1 MQIDTSFPLDKL
13 NELARMES
21 YNKHYYRPPN
31 YIHKWWARRLGSVFR
46 TIVLAAFLNKGQ
58 DIWEAYYRGADFSDK
73 VVLDPFMGGGTTI
86 IEALRLGCKVVGV
99 DLNPVAWWTVK
110 KAIEPVD
117 LRALDN
123 GFKEIERKVASKIKQ
138 LYKTSCPYCGRQV
151 DILYVFWV
159 KIAPCIN
166 CGHKVPL
173 HTSSVITH
181 YKDHSVVFCPAC
193 GYVFKTGKTK
203 ENISCPK
210 CGEKFVPLKGMARGA
225 SFSCPSCGQRQKTIE
240 ATRKK
245 TKPLGQKMYAL
256 SYFCPVH
263 GQGFK
268 APDDEDRKLYQDAVQ
283 RFKTQRESLLFPRE
297 KIPDGLKTGDLLN
310 HNYKYWYELF
320 NERQLLCLDM
330 LLKAI
335 LELEDENVKEFMLTL
350 FSGCLEFNNMLCSY
364 KGTSRVRPGAVR
376 HIFSHHAFVLPHEP
390 LENNLWGVNNSSG
403 SFSSLYYSR
412 LRRGKEYCLA
422 PLERV
427 VKDNKVVKKVKIRG
441 ERIEG
446 RLAANFAELRYG
458 DKNALLLCQNSESL
472 DLPEKSVDAVITDP
486 PYFDNVQYSELAD
499 FFYVWLRLGLKDK
512 YSAFE
517 RELSPKTDE
526 IVKNLKRNK
535 DSDSFLEGLTNVF
548 KECHRV
554 LKDNGALIFTFHH
567 KESEAWS
574 IVLKAV
580 LDAGFYISAT
590 YPVRSEMPISVH
602 IYNQEA
608 IEYDAIIICHKR
620 TAQAIAH
627 WDELEDQIRSTAK
640 ETLMQL
646 TKANGV
652 ISKMDTSVI
661 VLGKCLEFY
670 SKHYPN
676 VVRDGRAVSIKEAIQ
691 SMQQIINELV
701 TMELPGAKYGDR
713 TGIRQLRLLE
723 EQIVYE
729 EDKA

>member
-1 MQIDTSFPLDKL
+1 
-13 NELARMES
+13 
-21 YNKHYYRPPN
+21 
-31 YIHKWWARRLGSVFR
+31 
-46 TIVLAAFLNKGQ
+46 
-58 DIWEAYYRGADFSDK
+58 
-73 VVLDPFMGGGTTI
+73 
-86 IEALRLGCKVVGV
+86 
-99 DLNPVAWWTVK
+99 
-110 KAIEPVD
+110 
-117 LRALDN
+117 
-123 GFKEIERKVASKIKQ
+123 
-138 LYKTSCPYCGRQV
+138 
-151 DILYVFWV
+151 
-159 KIAPCIN
+159 
-166 CGHKVPL
+166 
-173 HTSSVITH
+173 
-181 YKDHSVVFCPAC
+181 
-193 GYVFKTGKTK
+193 
-203 ENISCPK
+203 
-210 CGEKFVPLKGMARGA
+210 
-225 SFSCPSCGQRQKTIE
+225 
-240 ATRKK
+240 
-245 TKPLGQKMYAL
+245 
-256 SYFCPVH
+256 
-263 GQGFK
+263 
-268 APDDEDRKLYQDAVQ
+268 
-283 RFKTQRESLLFPRE
+283 
-297 KIPDGLKTGDLLN
+297 
-310 HNYKYWYELF
+310 
-320 NERQLLCLDM
+320 
-330 LLKAI
+330 
-335 LELEDENVKEFMLTL
+335 
-350 FSGCLEFNNMLCSY
+350 
-364 KGTSRVRPGAVR
+364 
-376 HIFSHHAFVLPHEP
+376 
-390 LENNLWGVNNSSG
+390 
-403 SFSSLYYSR
+403 
-412 LRRGKEYCLA
+412 
-422 PLERV
+422 
-427 VKDNKVVKKVKIRG
+427 VKIRS

-446 RLAANFAELRYG
+446 RLAADFAELRYG